1 LRCPVLV
8 QGDPDPTLSLD
19 LILASLQNRGPYAFG
34 SLDTLD
40 RGAGGLS
47 EQPYTIDIDIN
58 MKRGRS
64 SERRKDE
71 DKVVAVVI
79 GCFQKKSGARM
90 ALRRRPRGWS
100 YSSGSWSWSLL
111 DALSY
116 VEIGRRHRV
125 KSSSSPV
132 APRPRKKEREGPPC
146 DDECCR
152 HHCKEMG
159 KLALRKWWVA
169 KWSTKLQLKWALV
182 FVHLTPSQRSD
193 P

>member
-19 LILASLQNRGPYAFG
+19 LILVSLQNRSPYAFG

-58 MKRGRS
+58 MKRRRS

-79 GCFQKKSGARM
+79 GCFK
-90 ALRRRPRGWS
+90 
-100 YSSGSWSWSLL
+100 
-111 DALSY
+111 
-116 VEIGRRHRV
+116 
-125 KSSSSPV
+125 
-132 APRPRKKEREGPPC
+132 
-146 DDECCR
+146 
-152 HHCKEMG
+152 G
-159 KLALRKWWVA
+159 KAE
-169 KWSTKLQLKWALV
+169 QG
-182 FVHLTPSQRSD
+182 
-193 P
+193 